1 MTGFDS
7 YSPFGKDKKIILQIQ
22 YMQFN
27 SFVINDKYRWTN
39 CLHTSFVRAILKSLN
54 RKVVSEKRL
63 QTYFLKFARLITALC
78 DDTDC
83 LSALHTLNYTQIQF
97 RFLLSRIHEPSVS
110 LPPYIHRVV
119 DMTLEFICLEKELLY
134 HRIEHPRSFI
144 SEPAL
149 LHRSLVTLSAISVS
163 EILCGLDRMTPPPF
177 VLADGSTAP
186 FNLVVRVFENTLHV
200 KLGDPT
206 DVKRR
211 VLERKKD
218 RTKFTDALL
227 YSLNKEDE

>member
-1 MTGFDS
+1 M
-7 YSPFGKDKKIILQIQ
+7 
-22 YMQFN
+22 
-27 SFVINDKYRWTN
+27 
-39 CLHTSFVRAILKSLN
+39 LHTSLFRAILKSLN

-110 LPPYIHRVV
+110 LPPYIHRVI

-144 SEPAL
+144 SEPAFTSP
-149 LHRSLVTLSAISVS
+149 LHWSKHYPAISVS
-163 EILCGLDRMTPPPF
+163 EILCGLDRMTPKPLI
-177 VLADGSTAP
+177 LADGTDAP
-186 FNLVVRVFENTLHV
+186 FNQVVRVFEDTLHV

-218 RTKFTDALL
+218 RTKFTEALL

>member
-1 MTGFDS
+1 M
-7 YSPFGKDKKIILQIQ
+7 
-22 YMQFN
+22 
-27 SFVINDKYRWTN
+27 
-39 CLHTSFVRAILKSLN
+39 
-54 RKVVSEKRL
+54 
-63 QTYFLKFARLITALC
+63 
-78 DDTDC
+78 
-83 LSALHTLNYTQIQF
+83 
-97 RFLLSRIHEPSVS
+97 
-110 LPPYIHRVV
+110 
-119 DMTLEFICLEKELLY
+119 
-134 HRIEHPRSFI
+134 
-144 SEPAL
+144 
-149 LHRSLVTLSAISVS
+149 

>member
-1 MTGFDS
+1 M
-7 YSPFGKDKKIILQIQ
+7 DKL
-22 YMQFN
+22 
-27 SFVINDKYRWTN
+27 
-39 CLHTSFVRAILKSLN
+39 LHTSLFRAILKSLN

-144 SEPAL
+144 SEPAFTSP
-149 LHRSLVTLSAISVS
+149 LHWSKHYPAISVS

-227 YSLNKEDE
+227 HSLNKEDE

>member
-1 MTGFDS
+1 MD
-7 YSPFGKDKKIILQIQ
+7 IL
-22 YMQFN
+22 
-27 SFVINDKYRWTN
+27 
-39 CLHTSFVRAILKSLN
+39 LHTSLYQAILKSLN
-54 RKVVSEKRL
+54 RGKIPEHKLQIYLSEFIQRV
-63 QTYFLKFARLITALC
+63 TVIC
-78 DDTDC
+78 DEQNC
-83 LSALHTLNYTQIQF
+83 LSALRILNYTQIQF
-97 RFLLSRIHEPSVS
+97 QYLSCRITALSISQPQ
-110 LPPYIHRVV
+110 YISQ
-119 DMTLEFICLEKELLY
+119 FIDLALDVLHMEKELLY
-134 HRIEHPRSFI
+134 YRIEHPQPFI
-144 SEPAL
+144 SEPAFTSP
-149 LHRSLVTLSAISVS
+149 LHWSKHYPAISVS

>member
-1 MTGFDS
+1 
-7 YSPFGKDKKIILQIQ
+7 
-22 YMQFN
+22 
-27 SFVINDKYRWTN
+27 
-39 CLHTSFVRAILKSLN
+39 
-54 RKVVSEKRL
+54 
-63 QTYFLKFARLITALC
+63 
-78 DDTDC
+78 
-83 LSALHTLNYTQIQF
+83 
-97 RFLLSRIHEPSVS
+97 
-110 LPPYIHRVV
+110 
-119 DMTLEFICLEKELLY
+119 MTLEFICLEKELLY

-149 LHRSLVTLSAISVS
+149 TSPLHWSKHYPAISVS
-163 EILCGLDRMTPPPF
+163 ENLCGLDRIF
-177 VLADGSTAP
+177 FFSTAP

>member
-1 MTGFDS
+1 M
-7 YSPFGKDKKIILQIQ
+7 DKL
-22 YMQFN
+22 
-27 SFVINDKYRWTN
+27 
-39 CLHTSFVRAILKSLN
+39 LHTSLFRAILKSLN

-144 SEPAL
+144 SEPAFTSP
-149 LHRSLVTLSAISVS
+149 LHWSKHYPAISVS
-163 EILCGLDRMTPPPF
+163 EILCGLDRMTPKPLI
-177 VLADGSTAP
+177 LADG
-186 FNLVVRVFENTLHV
+186 
-200 KLGDPT
+200 
-206 DVKRR
+206 
-211 VLERKKD
+211 
-218 RTKFTDALL
+218 TDAPLIWL
-227 YSLNKEDE
+227 FGSSRIHYMLNSAIRRCQTPCFGT